1 MPQFRDPNEKRDF
14 MLNTPIPRL
23 VPKMALPSIA
33 GMLVTSAYNLA
44 DTLFVSQLGTDATG
58 AVGVNGSIDLIIM
71 MAGSLLAVG
80 AASLTSRL
88 LGAKQDERAR
98 EVLSTCFFLA
108 LALGTLV
115 LILGFTYQ
123 NKILLLLGAN
133 EEILPYSE
141 QYCRY
146 ILLAAPFMATSF
158 VLNQCLR
165 AEGSAVF
172 SMIGMV
178 AGAVLNVGLD
188 LLFIIVFLWGVAGAA
203 AATVSAQLISTVGCF
218 VYAFTKYP
226 KIRPHAVDWKI
237 DGRDVLLHMEQGI
250 PLGLQFSVLAV
261 GIIVMQSV
269 VVKFDLLGGVMV
281 SNAAQNGFG
290 AANKLH
296 NLLMT
301 PLSGLG
307 SAMTSFTAQNMGADR
322 ADRIKKGTL
331 QALVMMVIIAG
342 ISVAAGLLLSINGTY
357 LRIFLSADKITEET
371 VIFGNHFL
379 YIDLSLYVFLG
390 FIFVMRNCVQ
400 GIGRPQFIL
409 GAGAAELVARVAI
422 CLFLPAAFAGGEVSA
437 AAPLS
442 AYHALCFADPAAW
455 IAADLVLSVPFLR
468 NIMEMDYAYFY
479 RTRR

>member
-123 NKILLLLGAN
+123 DKILLLLGAN

-188 LLFIIVFLWGVAGAA
+188 PLFIFTFGWGVAGAS
-203 AATVSAQLISTVGCF
+203 AATAISKVVSWCI
-218 VYAFTKYP
+218 
-226 KIRPHAVDWKI
+226 
-237 DGRDVLLHMEQGI
+237 
-250 PLGLQFSVLAV
+250 
-261 GIIVMQSV
+261 
-269 VVKFDLLGGVMV
+269 
-281 SNAAQNGFG
+281 
-290 AANKLH
+290 
-296 NLLMT
+296 LMT
-301 PLSGLG
+301 PYFRKKTLLTIRFRQFRPRWSDAKEVCAMGSASFFRNGLG
-307 SAMTSFTAQNMGADR
+307 
-322 ADRIKKGTL
+322 TL
-331 QALVMMVIIAG
+331 AG
-342 ISVAAGLLLSINGTY
+342 ILLNRIAVGYGTSALAAINVAN
-357 LRIFLSADKITEET
+357 RITMF
-371 VIFGNHFL
+371 
-379 YIDLSLYVFLG
+379 
-390 FIFVMRNCVQ
+390 M
-400 GIGRPQFIL
+400 
-409 GAGAAELVARVAI
+409 
-422 CLFLPAAFAGGEVSA
+422 
-437 AAPLS
+437 
-442 AYHALCFADPAAW
+442 
-455 IAADLVLSVPFLR
+455 
-468 NIMEMDYAYFY
+468 
-479 RTRR
+479 TRA

>member
-188 LLFIIVFLWGVAGAA
+188 PLFIFTFGWGVAGAS
-203 AATVSAQLISTVGCF
+203 AATAISKVVSWCI
-218 VYAFTKYP
+218 
-226 KIRPHAVDWKI
+226 
-237 DGRDVLLHMEQGI
+237 
-250 PLGLQFSVLAV
+250 
-261 GIIVMQSV
+261 
-269 VVKFDLLGGVMV
+269 
-281 SNAAQNGFG
+281 
-290 AANKLH
+290 
-296 NLLMT
+296 LMT
-301 PLSGLG
+301 PYFRKKTLLTIRFRQFRPRWSDAKEVCAMGSASFFRNGLG
-307 SAMTSFTAQNMGADR
+307 TLAGILLNRIAVGYGTSALAAINVANRITMFMTSACLGFGQGFQPVCGFNYGAGLYGRVRQAMYFTAKVGTVLMTAASVIFFIFAPQVLMLFRRDDA
-322 ADRIKKGTL
+322 AVIAMGTL
-331 QALVMMVIIAG
+331 AFRLQCAAMPLTGLTSVTNMSLQCTGHAWQAT
-342 ISVAAGLLLSINGTY
+342 LL
-357 LRIFLSADKITEET
+357 
-371 VIFGNHFL
+371 
-379 YIDLSLYVFLG
+379 
-390 FIFVMRNCVQ
+390 
-400 GIGRPQFIL
+400 
-409 GAGAAELVARVAI
+409 
-422 CLFLPAAFAGGEVSA
+422 
-437 AAPLS
+437 
-442 AYHALCFADPAAW
+442 ALCRQGLCFIPLILILPRVGGMLGVQAAQPL
-455 IAADLVLSVPFLR
+455 ADLLTFAVSVPFFLAFLR
-468 NIMEMDYAYFY
+468 ELK
-479 RTRR
+479 TREAAAVSSPGPQ

>member
-188 LLFIIVFLWGVAGAA
+188 PLFIFTFGWGVAGAS
-203 AATVSAQLISTVGCF
+203 AATAISKVVSWCILMTPYFRKKTLLTIRFRQFRPRWSDAKEVCAMGSASFFRNGLGTLAGILLNRIAVGYGTSALAAINVANRITMFMTSACLGF
-218 VYAFTKYP
+218 GQGFQPVARYNFGAGDKKRTRQAF
-226 KIRPHAVDWKI
+226 W
-237 DGRDVLLHMEQGI
+237 
-250 PLGLQFSVLAV
+250 FSVLLGTAV
-261 GIIVMQSV
+261 CIVCAAVISLFPDEIMHFFRDDAEVTRIGRQALLYACAVMPLMGYSTYV
-269 VVKFDLLGGVMV
+269 NQLYQCLGFHQAATLLASCRNGLLYVPLILILPRMLGLPGVEMSQPGADLLTFVV
-281 SNAAQNGFG
+281 SLPFQIWFFRH
-290 AANKLH
+290 KL
-296 NLLMT
+296 
-301 PLSGLG
+301 
-307 SAMTSFTAQNMGADR
+307 R
-322 ADRIKKGTL
+322 
-331 QALVMMVIIAG
+331 
-342 ISVAAGLLLSINGTY
+342 
-357 LRIFLSADKITEET
+357 
-371 VIFGNHFL
+371 
-379 YIDLSLYVFLG
+379 
-390 FIFVMRNCVQ
+390 
-400 GIGRPQFIL
+400 
-409 GAGAAELVARVAI
+409 
-422 CLFLPAAFAGGEVSA
+422 
-437 AAPLS
+437 
-442 AYHALCFADPAAW
+442 
-455 IAADLVLSVPFLR
+455 
-468 NIMEMDYAYFY
+468 
-479 RTRR
+479 

>member
-88 LGAKQDERAR
+88 LGA
-98 EVLSTCFFLA
+98 
-108 LALGTLV
+108 
-115 LILGFTYQ
+115 
-123 NKILLLLGAN
+123 N

-188 LLFIIVFLWGVAGAA
+188 PLFIFTFGWGVAGAS
-203 AATVSAQLISTVGCF
+203 AATAISKVVSWCILMTPYFRKKTLLTIRFRQFRPRWSDAKEVCAMGSASFFRNGLGTLAGILLNRIAVGYGTSALAAINVANRITMFMTSACLGFGQGFQPVAGFSWGAKRFDRVRESFRFSMIACVAGISAVALIVGIF
-218 VYAFTKYP
+218 ARPILLLFTEDDAELVR
-226 KIRPHAVDWKI
+226 IGV
-237 DGRDVLLHMEQGI
+237 
-250 PLGLQFSVLAV
+250 FSLRIQCLAMPFHGF
-261 GIIVMQSV
+261 GIIV
-269 VVKFDLLGGVMV
+269 
-281 SNAAQNGFG
+281 
-290 AANKLH
+290 
-296 NLLMT
+296 
-301 PLSGLG
+301 
-307 SAMTSFTAQNMGADR
+307 NM
-322 ADRIKKGTL
+322 L
-331 QALVMMVIIAG
+331 C
-342 ISVAAGLLLSINGTY
+342 S
-357 LRIFLSADKITEET
+357 
-371 VIFGNHFL
+371 
-379 YIDLSLYVFLG
+379 
-390 FIFVMRNCVQ
+390 
-400 GIGRPQFIL
+400 GIGRALPSLLLGLARQGICFFPIL
-409 GAGAAELVARVAI
+409 PLMVRLWGVWGIASVQGAADMLVMLLAVPIAVRVSRDIRRREAEQ
-422 CLFLPAAFAGGEVSA
+422 GGEISPV
-437 AAPLS
+437 
-442 AYHALCFADPAAW
+442 
-455 IAADLVLSVPFLR
+455 
-468 NIMEMDYAYFY
+468 
-479 RTRR
+479 